1 MIQKIKIIKT
11 LIIIF
16 SLSLS
21 FSANAQT
28 VEEIIKGRK
37 AMFSENY
44 QNAKKISILLK
55 SKRIEEAK
63 PLMKKISD
71 NYIKLLDY
79 FPENAKEGF
88 KTGALPSIWE
98 NKDEFNALMK
108 KASDDMIKLAKA
120 IDTAEDLREN
130 VYVRESLETS
140 QLSAKSGTRFRSVS
154 KETNPPKISTTM
166 AADVV
171 SEVRCGSKVGGSAHN
186 LLNTP
191 PASISEPTDA
201 SAIVLISDFS
211 LGTEEDIGDVDSDEE
226 MAPS

>member
-1 MIQKIKIIKT
+1 MIQKTNIIKI

-79 FPENAKEGF
+79 FPENTKEGF

-120 IDTAEDLREN
+120 IDTAEDLRAAQKELMWSN
-130 VYVRESLETS
+130 C
-140 QLSAKSGTRFRSVS
+140 SACHSKFR
-154 KETNPPKISTTM
+154 
-166 AADVV
+166 
-171 SEVRCGSKVGGSAHN
+171 
-186 LLNTP
+186 
-191 PASISEPTDA
+191 
-201 SAIVLISDFS
+201 
-211 LGTEEDIGDVDSDEE
+211 
-226 MAPS
+226 APH

>member
-1 MIQKIKIIKT
+1 MIKKIKIIKT

-16 SLSLS
+16 SLCYP
-21 FSANAQT
+21 FTANAQT

-55 SKRIEEAK
+55 SKKIGEAK

-79 FPENAKEGF
+79 FPENTKEGF
-88 KTGALPSIWE
+88 KTEALPSIWE

-120 IDTAEDLREN
+120 IETAEDLRAAQKELMWSN
-130 VYVRESLETS
+130 CTACHS
-140 QLSAKSGTRFRSVS
+140 RFR
-154 KETNPPKISTTM
+154 
-166 AADVV
+166 
-171 SEVRCGSKVGGSAHN
+171 
-186 LLNTP
+186 
-191 PASISEPTDA
+191 
-201 SAIVLISDFS
+201 
-211 LGTEEDIGDVDSDEE
+211 
-226 MAPS
+226 APH